1 MNRPQDTHRE
11 VRTMSDICGPA
22 VLLTLLLVA
31 MAALVWWGVS
41 LLA

>member
-1 MNRPQDTHRE
+1 MFET
-11 VRTMSDICGPA
+11 IGPT

-31 MAALVWWGVS
+31 MAVLILWGIS

>member
-1 MNRPQDTHRE
+1 
-11 VRTMSDICGPA
+11 MSDIFGPT

-31 MAALVWWGVS
+31 MAALVWWGMS